1 MTAVPLPRPS
11 PQPADRPPG
20 RNSTDA
26 TPVFAL
32 KELVARLHRYQH
44 NVQDMLGSLGFALRS
59 FNNLNQFLEL
69 VPLVATR
76 VTDADGGALVLFKP
90 NGQVR
95 FQQLHCQE
103 GRQCQD
109 MRKALEIAT
118 RQATAGAGA
127 NAASFSETSGQTSSL
142 DLQVGRYLG
151 PDVHLFGAPILVKNL
166 ECGRLYVFSSDPQYL
181 WTPSR
186 QKLVRLVADQ
196 TAVAICKDELTV
208 KLAEKRPLRQRVR
221 NRGGNS
227 IAAATP
233 QLSESSRPRRGSPLP
248 TC

>member
-76 VTDADGGALVLFKP
+76 VTDADG
-90 NGQVR
+90 
-95 FQQLHCQE
+95 
-103 GRQCQD
+103 
-109 MRKALEIAT
+109 
-118 RQATAGAGA
+118 
-127 NAASFSETSGQTSSL
+127 
-142 DLQVGRYLG
+142 
-151 PDVHLFGAPILVKNL
+151 
-166 ECGRLYVFSSDPQYL
+166 
-181 WTPSR
+181 
-186 QKLVRLVADQ
+186 
-196 TAVAICKDELTV
+196 EL
-208 KLAEKRPLRQRVR
+208 
-221 NRGGNS
+221 
-227 IAAATP
+227 
-233 QLSESSRPRRGSPLP
+233 
-248 TC
+248 